1 MVRIFKNPLAKA
13 SNVKEVAAK
22 NEVLQDENELLKVKV
37 EDTLGVVDRKDE
49 KIKQLEQEVA
59 EAPYKAR
66 AELVGEYGIR
76 IGFRDFDLQKIQ
88 AQVRV
93 VEPSI
98 RIEREEGFRWVFFS
112 GRKLDE
118 AQMRRLESKLGFK
131 LERG

>member
-1 MVRIFKNPLAKA
+1 MVSIFKNKLAKA
-13 SNVKEVAAK
+13 STVKEDAAK
-22 NEVLQDENELLKVKV
+22 NEALKDENERLKVKAA
-37 EDTLGVVDRKDE
+37 DTIGVVERQSA
-49 KIKQLEQEVA
+49 KIVDLKPEVA

-66 AELVGEYGIR
+66 EELVGEYGIR
-76 IGFRDFDLQKIQ
+76 IGFRDFDLQKLQ

-98 RIEREEGFRWVFFS
+98 RIEREGFRWVLYS

-118 AQMRRLESKLGFK
+118 PQMRRLESKLGFK

>member
-1 MVRIFKNPLAKA
+1 MVKIFKNKLAKA
-13 SNVKEVAAK
+13 STVKEVAAK
-22 NEVLQDENELLKVKV
+22 NEALQDENERLKVKAD
-37 EDTLGVVDRKDE
+37 DTLGVVERQSLT
-49 KIKQLEQEVA
+49 IKGLEADVA
-59 EAPYKAR
+59 EAPYRAR
-66 AELVGEYGIR
+66 EELVGEYGIR
-76 IGFRDFDLQKIQ
+76 IGWKEFDLQKIQ

-98 RIEREEGFRWVFFS
+98 RIEREGFRWVLFS